1 MIIFFTFLRSNWPTR
16 DDGVW
21 MKRGGGLFS
30 GHEPPSGR
38 FNAGEKIV
46 FWLGV
51 FLLGIIVV
59 ASGLVLDQLI
69 PGLLYLRGDMQIAHM
84 VHATAAVLMICV
96 FLGHIY
102 LGTIGM
108 RGAYSAMKTG
118 YVDEGWAAE
127 HHKLWYDDIKAGK
140 IPAKRTSQRPPPA
153 KPVDPAVAPR

>member
-1 MIIFFTFLRSNWPTR
+1 MDDRAEVELGRGHLADALVIIA
-16 DDGVW
+16 
-21 MKRGGGLFS
+21 
-30 GHEPPSGR
+30 GHEGPFG
-38 FNAGEKIV
+38 
-46 FWLGV
+46 
-51 FLLGIIVV
+51 LLVVDQVERVIELLV

-140 IPAKRTSQRPPPA
+140 IPAQRTSQRPPPA